1 MYYRRIASLL
11 LGFWLGGSL
20 FMAWMAIDSFRSVDR
35 MLTASGPVAAIQINA
50 LGPGVARALLRYQAA
65 EQNRSFFAAWEL
77 LQLIL
82 GIGFFSLMLFGSNE
96 GKVSLLV
103 LLLMLLIVVAQ
114 RLFMTPELTSLSR
127 IFDFA
132 PDFGPASTP
141 SIERNRFW
149 MVHSIYTGSEILK
162 WGLGLVLGARLI
174 LHRERRSIDAG
185 HEFDVI
191 DKANHR
197 HVNR

>member
-1 MYYRRIASLL
+1 
-11 LGFWLGGSL
+11 
-20 FMAWMAIDSFRSVDR
+20 MAWIAIQSFRSVDQ
-35 MLTASGPVAAIQINA
+35 LLAAPGPVVAIQIKA
-50 LGPGVARALLRYQAA
+50 LGPGGARALLRYQAA
-65 EQNRSFFAAWEL
+65 EQNRSFFETWEF

-82 GIGFFSLMLFGSNE
+82 GVGFFSFLLLGSNE
-96 GKVSLLV
+96 GKASLLL
-103 LLLMLLIVVAQ
+103 LLLMLLIVAAQ
-114 RLFMTPELTSLSR
+114 RFFMTPQLSSLGR
-127 IFDFA
+127 TFDFI
-132 PDFGPASTP
+132 PADLP

-149 MVHSIYTGSEILK
+149 MLHSLYTGSEILK

-174 LHRERRSIDAG
+174 FHRERRSMDAG